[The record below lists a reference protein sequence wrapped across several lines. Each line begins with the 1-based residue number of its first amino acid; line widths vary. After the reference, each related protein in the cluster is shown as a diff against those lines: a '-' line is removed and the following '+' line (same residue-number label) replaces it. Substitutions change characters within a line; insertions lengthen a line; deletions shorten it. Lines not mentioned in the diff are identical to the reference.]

1 MFQHKIFICTFFL
14 LFSLISNAQDGPGGI
29 GNTSGNSNLQLWLKA
44 SDLLVDHADGDPVL
58 QWMDK
63 SGAGNNVFTHPTN
76 PTFAPIFRTSLD
88 SSHSSVEF
96 LGAQYLQ
103 MADLSASFSSPES
116 TIFVLKEGGR
126 FKGTIIAISGNNWN
140 NEMVLFNDEQYHHSS
155 SGNFTKLSQQC
166 LEEIPEEEYAIL
178 SGVFG
183 QTPEDIKY
191 LVNGVE
197 STNDLY
203 LAGSPSDY
211 AVIDRKVTIGQRAQF
226 VSQEYLQGKI
236 LEIIVYNKKL
246 SETEI
251 EFIEDYLNC
260 GNEALP
266 LTACYDLSAENCV
279 VTSVSLPTALQKN
292 ISIGPNP
299 TTNFLY
305 LNMEDE
311 STSKHLNYTIYNTY
325 GQAVLSDQT
334 MTNRKE
340 INVSHFAKGI
350 YFLKLELADG
360 FYTLKFVKD

>member
-1 MFQHKIFICTFFL
+1 MIQYKFFLCFFFL
-14 LFSLISNAQDGPGGI
+14 LFGIVSYGQDGPGGV

-44 SDLLVDHADGDPVL
+44 SDLLMDHSDGDPVL
-58 QWMDK
+58 EWVDK
-63 SGAGNNVFTHPTN
+63 SGAANNVSTN
-76 PTFAPIFRTSLD
+76 ITSAPLFRESLD
-88 SSHSSVEF
+88 SNYSSVEF
-96 LGAQYLQ
+96 LGNQYLQ
-103 MADLSASFSSPES
+103 TEGISNSFSNPES
-116 TIFVLKEGGR
+116 TIFVLKEGGN
-126 FKGTIIAISGNNWN
+126 FFGTIISIANTGWIS
-140 NEMVLFNDEQYHHSS
+140 EMVLFNDEQYHHSS

-178 SGVFG
+178 CGVFG

-197 STNDLY
+197 STNTLY

-236 LEIIVYNKKL
+236 LEIIVYNTKL
-246 SETEI
+246 SDVEI
-251 EFIEDYLNC
+251 ERVEEYLNC

-266 LTACYDLSAENCV
+266 MTACYDLSAEACDIN
-279 VTSVSLPTALQKN
+279 SSLLPSLLQKN

-305 LNMEDE
+305 LNMEE
-311 STSKHLNYTIYNTY
+311 QSNLKHLDYTIYNTY
-325 GQAVLSDQT
+325 GQAVLSGQT
-334 MTNRKE
+334 MTTKKE
-340 INVSHFAKGI
+340 INVNHFAKGV
-350 YFLKLELADG
+350 YFLKLELEDE